1 MKYKLSVGEV
11 IFRVLNYTILI
22 TFGLTMLYPLVYTLS
37 ISLSSAAEA
46 SRSGLH
52 LYPKE
57 VSMTAYRMVFSNMT
71 FYRAYLMTILRTVA
85 GTFLALIVSSMFAYG
100 IAQRELPFR
109 KFFTL
114 FLMLTMI
121 FTGGTIPTYLVIK
134 GVNLLDNPLV
144 YILPNLIG
152 AYNVVILKNYFESVP
167 QSLYE
172 SGRIDGAGEFT
183 ILVKIILPISKPVLA
198 TVGLWVAVFHWNQW
212 LDSMLYTSDET
223 LQVLQL
229 YLQKII
235 KQNQASLISGGLANP
250 NLDEFNGE
258 TVKSATIMV
267 SILPILAVYP
277 FIQKYFTKGI
287 MLGSVKG

>member
-1 MKYKLSVGEV
+1 MKYKASVGDI
-11 IFRVLNYTILI
+11 IFRILNYTLLIL
-22 TFGLTMLYPLVYTLS
+22 FGLTMLYPLVYTLS
-37 ISLSSAAEA
+37 MSLSSAAEA
-46 SRSGLH
+46 ARSGLH
-52 LYPKE
+52 LYPRD
-57 VSMTAYRMVFSNMT
+57 VSLTAYKMVFSNTT
-71 FYRAYLMTILRTVA
+71 FYRAYAMTIMRTVV
-85 GTFLALIVSSMFAYG
+85 GTVGALLVSAMYG
-100 IAQRELPFR
+100 YAVAQKELPFR

-134 GVNLLDNPLV
+134 GINLLDNPLV

-152 AYNVVILKNYFESVP
+152 AYNVVILKNYFESIAP
-167 QSLYE
+167 SIYE
-172 SGRIDGAGEFT
+172 SGRLDGAGEFT
-183 ILVKIILPISKPVLA
+183 ILLRIILPISTPVMA
-198 TVGLWVAVFHWNQW
+198 TVALWIAVFHWNQW
-212 LDSMLYTSDET
+212 FDSMIYTQTDR

-229 YLQKII
+229 DLQRII

-250 NLDEFNGE
+250 NLDEFSGE